1 MSLSDVYRDR
11 HTTPG
16 WVYIQGSAS
25 ERLLKFGVTIN
36 IRRRTGINRSQ
47 KYGGIGDWKLL
58 YQVWVE
64 ESGRVESAALKRLK
78 RHAVR
83 RSYLKDGRIQRTREI
98 VDCAFTDALEALEVG
113 LTESERA
120 SGWKSGDAVLYEFG
134 RDSAEEDL
142 GRRKDPRPPI
152 DMPEGYVYFMGT
164 AELELSVRS
173 ENCFANEGIVHLGSL
188 VTRSEAELLRVPNF
202 GRRSLNEIKAA
213 LALVGLRLGTGIP
226 NWPPPDLAELS
237 DRIGRLLKRVDELP
251 LSIRTANCLE
261 NEDLFYI
268 GELVRRSEAEM
279 LRIPNFGR
287 RSLNEIKDVL
297 ASSGLALGMSLPVW
311 HGIAEAR

>member
-36 IRRRTGINRSQ
+36 LRQRTGSNRTR
-47 KYGGIGDWKLL
+47 KYGGIGDWRLL
-58 YQVWVE
+58 YRVWVE
-64 ESGRVESAALKRLK
+64 ESGRVESDALKLLR

-83 RSYLKDGRIQRTREI
+83 RSYLKDGRPQRTREM
-98 VDCAFTDALEALEVG
+98 VDCAFSDALAALEQR

-120 SGWKSGDAVLYEFG
+120 SGWRSGDAVFYEFG
-134 RDSAEEDL
+134 TVSEDEDL
-142 GRRKDPRPPI
+142 VCRKDPRAPVGL
-152 DMPEGYVYFMGT
+152 PEGYIYFLPT

-173 ENCFANEGIVHLGSL
+173 ENCLANEGIVHLGSL

-202 GRRSLNEIKAA
+202 GRKPLNEIKAA
-213 LALVGLRLGTGIP
+213 LAQLGLRLGTGIP
-226 NWPPPDLAELS
+226 DWPPPDLAELS
-237 DRIGRLLKRVDELP
+237 ERIGPLLKRVDELS

-261 NEDLFYI
+261 KEDLFYI
-268 GELVRRSEAEM
+268 GELVCYSACNIGSNAILVQPWIM
-279 LRIPNFGR
+279 
-287 RSLNEIKDVL
+287 
-297 ASSGLALGMSLPVW
+297 
-311 HGIAEAR
+311 